1 MPAQLPASCNRMPSC
16 AGALPP
22 PSADDVLERATG
34 ASIEACCSKIA
45 RRLVHSRREL
55 GSLLLHQHIDTPAAF
70 HGPLQHCSN
79 MPHIARDLIRL
90 RPMPT
95 CSVEATMPI
104 VCARSWVAC
113 DSSHGLGFINQH
125 IWYPDKCVNFVWYQ
139 YKQDTLFEL
148 LCCGKFP
155 VELGSVTLKIN
166 NQQRER
172 ESNQAPH
179 FVAVPSLVLNVRN
192 GPLGLFVSYFCK

>member
-1 MPAQLPASCNRMPSC
+1 MKNNCPRTILEYALGQQNFKSINR
-16 AGALPP
+16 
-22 PSADDVLERATG
+22 
-34 ASIEACCSKIA
+34 
-45 RRLVHSRREL
+45 
-55 GSLLLHQHIDTPAAF
+55 
-70 HGPLQHCSN
+70 
-79 MPHIARDLIRL
+79 
-90 RPMPT
+90 
-95 CSVEATMPI
+95 
-104 VCARSWVAC
+104 C

-192 GPLGLFVSYFCK
+192 GPLGLFVSYFCN